1 MPTQLLRGD
10 DSGPGRLGARSSDLH
25 SSNRSRVGRLAART
39 APPPVCRL
47 PAEHVVDAA
56 HSAPPATNECMGEV
70 VDLLPVRCQ
79 FPEYATG
86 TVSGLELIVGPAT
99 RTPFPR
105 SSHCCI
111 CLRDGGN

>member
-10 DSGPGRLGARSSDLH
+10 DSGPGRLGAGSSDLP
-25 SSNRSRVGRLAART
+25 SPGRSHFGRMSAWT
-39 APPPVCRL
+39 PPAPVCRL
-47 PAEHVVDAA
+47 PAEHVVDSAHAA
-56 HSAPPATNECMGEV
+56 PAAANECMGEV
-70 VDLLPVRCQ
+70 VDLLPVRRQ

-105 SSHCCI
+105 SSHCLI
-111 CLRDGGN
+111 CLRDA